1 MQNQSLTLVP
11 VTAVI
16 AASLAITGNTH
27 PALAESP
34 NSSILL
40 VTRPASVNQPVAV
53 VGRRHRSHHTPQKLR
68 AIAGSI
74 SARPVRAKEPSII
87 PDGLI
92 PKSVMEVNQSQSNRP
107 VDPIDFFKV
116 PPLDS
121 GVKMPIKRY

>member
-1 MQNQSLTLVP
+1 MQNHTFFTVKMAIATL
-11 VTAVI
+11 
-16 AASLAITGNTH
+16 AAISGSNH

-34 NSSILL
+34 HSSILL
-40 VTRPASVNQPVAV
+40 VTRPASVNQPVAM
-53 VGRRHRSHHTPQKLR
+53 VGRRHPSHHTPQKLR

-92 PKSVMEVNQSQSNRP
+92 PKSMMEVNQAQLNRP